1 MAGRGS
7 RLRPHSLTIPKP
19 MLPVAGA
26 PIVQQLISTISKVIK
41 SPVDEIA
48 YVIGDPAFF
57 EKETEE
63 ILIKTAESI
72 GAKAT
77 IYRQN
82 EPLGTGHAVM
92 CASPSLNGPAIIA
105 FADTLIRADLEINPE
120 ADGII
125 WVKEVENPEAYGVVE
140 LNNKKHVKNLIE
152 KPQSFISNQA
162 AVGIYYFKEVEIL
175 KNKLQKILNIKKKS
189 GDEYQ
194 INEGIISMINEG
206 YIIESGHVSHWM
218 DCGNPSIT
226 IDTNT
231 QMLDILSNEDVNL
244 ISAKL
249 KLKNS
254 TIIPPCYIGDNVEI
268 IDSKIGPGVSLGLNT
283 RIENCEIKNS
293 LIQNN
298 SIILNAKLEN
308 SMIGNNVY
316 FNGKYKTVSIGDY
329 SQLK

>member
-1 MAGRGS
+1 MAGRGA

-19 MLPVAGA
+19 MLPVAGV

-41 SPVDEIA
+41 STVDEIA
-48 YVIGDPAFF
+48 YVIGDPVFF
-57 EKETEE
+57 GKETEE

-92 CASPSLNGPAIIA
+92 CASPSLNGPVIIA

-125 WVKEVENPEAYGVVE
+125 WVKEVDNPEAYGVVE

-162 AVGIYYFKEVEIL
+162 AIGVYYFKEVEIL

-226 IDTNT
+226 IGTNT

-254 TIIPPCYIGDNVEI
+254 TIIPPCYIGDNVQI

-308 SMIGNNVY
+308 SMIGKNVY
-316 FNGKYKTVSIGDY
+316 FDEKYKTVSIGDY